1 MYFYVFLQ
9 PEIFGEAT
17 SDGEDAEE
25 NVAAILSAF
34 LQNCFLAVF
43 EDDRWGPSVREKLE
57 EWPET
62 MTRRRVMSMLVHLK
76 KQSRFLY
83 CISPDYIGE
92 KRDLD
97 CVFEQAAPIRLD
109 LMLVISSEGGRAAPA
124 GAEVATRRTYQH
136 TTFEQRRS
144 QIAVY
149 GKTCGPGEMDEISFM
164 EFHFEKALKH
174 AATIHICDRVC
185 GKKSFADNYRYTIR
199 KLMAWLGSILSDP
212 INCKIVFH
220 LGQPRG
226 LGAQFILHELASFK
240 SGPLNGAT
248 IEVHFY
254 DESLPNP
261 TLPHQR
267 FIVTD
272 QISLDVDRGL
282 DFLDRMTQR
291 CRDTY
296 VNYQDPKDA
305 QRLLRNY
312 SSGCISTH
320 IV

>member
-9 PEIFGEAT
+9 PEIFGEAA
-17 SDGEDAEE
+17 SDGEDAVQ
-25 NVAAILSAF
+25 NVVAILNGF

-43 EDDRWGPSVREKLE
+43 EDDRWAPSVREKLE

-83 CISPDYIGE
+83 RISPDYNEG
-92 KRDLD
+92 KNDLD
-97 CVFEQAAPIRLD
+97 CVFEQATSVRLD
-109 LMLVISSEGGRAAPA
+109 LLLVIASEDCRAAPA
-124 GAEVATRRTYQH
+124 GAEVATRHTYQH
-136 TTFEQRRS
+136 TTFEPKRS
-144 QIAVY
+144 HIAVY

-185 GKKSFADNYRYTIR
+185 GKKSFADNYRYTVR
-199 KLMAWLGSILSDP
+199 KLLAWLGSILSDP
-212 INCKIVFH
+212 VNCKIVFH

-240 SGPLNGAT
+240 SGPLNGAS

-254 DESLPNP
+254 DESLN
-261 TLPHQR
+261 L
-267 FIVTD
+267 
-272 QISLDVDRGL
+272 
-282 DFLDRMTQR
+282 
-291 CRDTY
+291 
-296 VNYQDPKDA
+296 
-305 QRLLRNY
+305 
-312 SSGCISTH
+312 
-320 IV
+320 